1 MNLIVPPTD
10 FLDLGSRAA
19 VDQGLSRLARK
30 NMLTRVSRG
39 VYVFPET
46 NAWIGEVSPTSD
58 EVAKALARRG
68 SGKLLPSGA
77 LAANLLGLSDQVPA
91 KAEYLTDGPSC
102 RVMIKRLAVVLKQT
116 TPKNLAT
123 AGRVSGVVIQALRF
137 LRRQQVGPEVVVKLR
152 ERLKPAER
160 RQLVKDI
167 PFAPAWMAPIFRKI
181 AEEGSDNPRLLLHA
195 VHDVGDSRA
204 AQNRGEYPTE
214 TLRNG

>member
-1 MNLIVPPTD
+1 M
-10 FLDLGSRAA
+10 
-19 VDQGLSRLARK
+19 DQGLSRLARK
-30 NMLTRVSRG
+30 KVLTRISRG
-39 VYVFPET
+39 VYSFPET
-46 NAWIGEVSPTSD
+46 NEWIGEISPSPD

-77 LAANLLGLSDQVPA
+77 LAANLLGLSEQVPA

-102 RVMIKRLAVVLKQT
+102 RVMIKNLQVVVKRT

-123 AGRVSGVVIQALRF
+123 AGRVTGVVIQALSF
-137 LRRQQVGPEVVVKLR
+137 FRRQQVGPEVETQLR

-181 AEEGSDNPRLLLHA
+181 AEE
-195 VHDVGDSRA
+195 
-204 AQNRGEYPTE
+204 RGPAEE
-214 TLRNG
+214 

>member
-1 MNLIVPPTD
+1 MQTIEKSMIRRVRCRGRGSAVTPAD
-10 FLDLGSRAA
+10 FLDLGTRAA

-30 NMLTRVSRG
+30 KVLTRVSRG
-39 VYVFPET
+39 VYSFPET
-46 NAWIGEVSPTSD
+46 SAWIGEISPSPD

-77 LAANLLGLSDQVPA
+77 LAANLLGLSEQVPA
-91 KAEYLTDGPSC
+91 KAEYLTDGPSS
-102 RVMIKRLAVVLKQT
+102 RVMIKNLQVVLKQT

-123 AGRVSGVVIQALRF
+123 ADRVTGVVIQALRF
-137 LRRQQVGPEVVVKLR
+137 LRRQQVGQEVVTKLR

-181 AEEGSDNPRLLLHA
+181 AEE
-195 VHDVGDSRA
+195 
-204 AQNRGEYPTE
+204 RGTAEE
-214 TLRNG
+214 